1 MQIPRRFRTHTAD
14 QGMDILSEF
23 FVPRIQMVI
32 DLEGPLDPD
41 RLSDALRLSLDAEP
55 VLGCRFVPRWIW
67 PYWERLEKVD
77 PAHLLKTDQTPEE
90 FLGADFD
97 EKQHPQIQGLLT
109 KDNRLV
115 LKVNH
120 QVADAG
126 GTKEVGYLVARIYRK
141 LGENPSFRPE
151 PNLGSRSLKQVYRR
165 FIPRRFFGL
174 LGRVFRELWG
184 NIRPL
189 KSMNLLG
196 SPDRAGAPVHVFKH
210 FSKERLDAA
219 RSRVAEI
226 GPTLNDMMVT
236 ASLRAIAQHTKW
248 NNKGALRL
256 TGTVDLRRYLPE
268 RKGAAICN
276 LSSFYFVNLGQD
288 LGADF
293 IETLSRVKT
302 QIDRLKNDYFGLA
315 FIFGGYLLFH
325 PYYPFSLTKRMM
337 RWCFRYLLR
346 KGNFP
351 PAMTNMGEIS
361 DHLLDFGSPQV
372 AHAMLAVPA
381 GQPPVLAPGVTGF
394 RNSLTMSAG
403 FYESAYPRTDMETL
417 LNRIDSELP
426 G

>member
-1 MQIPRRFRTHTAD
+1 MKIPRRFRTYTAD
-14 QGMDILSEF
+14 QGMDILSDF
-23 FVPRIQMVI
+23 FVPRIQLLT

-55 VLGCRFVPRWIW
+55 VLGCRWVPRWIW

-77 PAHLLKTDQTPEE
+77 PNHLLKTDQTVEE

-97 EKQHPQIQGLLT
+97 EKQHPQIQALLT

-126 GTKEVGYLVARIYRK
+126 GTKEVGYLVAKMYRE
-141 LGENPSFRPE
+141 LGKDPSYRPE

-189 KSMNLLG
+189 KSINWL
-196 SPDRAGAPVHVFKH
+196 STPDRTGAPIHIFKH
-210 FSKERLDAA
+210 FSKERLDTA
-219 RSRVAEI
+219 RSQVAEI
-226 GPTLNDMMVT
+226 GPTLNDLMVT
-236 ASLRAIAQHTKW
+236 ASLRAIAKHTNW
-248 NNKGALRL
+248 NKNGVLRM
-256 TGTVDLRRYLPE
+256 TGTVDLRRYLPK

-276 LSSFYFVNLGQD
+276 LSSFYFVNLGHD
-288 LGADF
+288 LGANF
-293 IETLSRVKT
+293 IETLSRVKQ
-302 QIDRLKNDYFGLA
+302 QIDRLKTDYFGLS
-315 FIFGGYLLFH
+315 FIFGGYLMFH
-325 PYYPFSLTKRMM
+325 PYPFALTRRMM
-337 RWCFRYLLR
+337 RWFFRYLLR

-351 PAMTNMGEIS
+351 PAVTNMGEI
-361 DHLLDFGSPQV
+361 DDALLDFGSPRV
-372 AHAMLAVPA
+372 ASAFLAVPA
-381 GQPPVLAPGVTGF
+381 GQPPVLAPGLTGF

-403 FYESAYPRTDMETL
+403 FYESAYPRPDMETL
-417 LNRIDSELP
+417 LNLIDNELP